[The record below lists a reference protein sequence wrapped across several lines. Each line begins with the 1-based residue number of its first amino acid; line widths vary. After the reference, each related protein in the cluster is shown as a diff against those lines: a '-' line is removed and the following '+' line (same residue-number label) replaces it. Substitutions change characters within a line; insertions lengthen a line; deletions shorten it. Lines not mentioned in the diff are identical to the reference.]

1 MEDVICSECNIVNG
15 YHHNYCFHC
24 GIHLKGTCTTCNR
37 EENIT
42 FVEAGVCQWH
52 VLEDREELKEKFGI
66 LVNSIFLR
74 YVAMFFGSLVL
85 AGLVGAIAFYYLP
98 QNLNRY
104 VAVFGGCVVI
114 ILSFLYVSLWRHK
127 KMYGSQQTLI
137 ANYKKSNPTEA
148 ELLEKVGWKILP

>member
-1 MEDVICSECNIVNG
+1 MKFEDVICGCGTINLYSNKF
-15 YHHNYCFHC
+15 CFDC
-24 GIHLKGTCTTCNR
+24 GKSLKGVCVICNR

-52 VLEDREELKEKFGI
+52 VLDDCEENKEKFGI

-85 AGLVGAIAFYYLP
+85 ASLVGAIAFYFLP

-104 VAVFGGCVVI
+104 GAVFGGCVVI
-114 ILSFLYVSLWRHK
+114 ILSFLYVSSWRHK
-127 KMYGSQQTLI
+127 KMYGSHQTLI

-148 ELLEKVGWKILP
+148 KLLEKVGWKIL

>member
-1 MEDVICSECNIVNG
+1 MEDVICSECNKVNG

-24 GIHLKGTCTTCNR
+24 GVSLKGTCETCNR

-42 FVEAGVCQWH
+42 FVKAGVCQWH
-52 VLEDREELKEKFGI
+52 VLDDCEEIKEKFGI

-85 AGLVGAIAFYYLP
+85 VSLVGAIAFYYLP

-114 ILSFLYVSLWRHK
+114 ILSFLYASSWRHK
-127 KMYGSQQTLI
+127 KMYDSHQTLI
-137 ANYKKSNPTEA
+137 ENYKKSHSMET